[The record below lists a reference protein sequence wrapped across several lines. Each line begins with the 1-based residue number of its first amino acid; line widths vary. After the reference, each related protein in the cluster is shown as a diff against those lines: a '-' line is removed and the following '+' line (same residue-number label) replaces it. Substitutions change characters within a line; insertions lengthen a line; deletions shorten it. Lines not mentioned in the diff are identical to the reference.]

1 MGRSCP
7 VAAKQSIYKEEFH
20 AQRFLPSVTIVERSQ
35 QKSASY
41 RLPHR
46 TSLGHTPWAIEP
58 VGHSFEISS
67 SRLFRPRPVGPA
79 RGAILEN
86 TSGG

>member
-1 MGRSCP
+1 
-7 VAAKQSIYKEEFH
+7 VEAKQSIYKEEFH
-20 AQRFLPSVTIVERSQ
+20 AQRFLPSVTTVERWQ